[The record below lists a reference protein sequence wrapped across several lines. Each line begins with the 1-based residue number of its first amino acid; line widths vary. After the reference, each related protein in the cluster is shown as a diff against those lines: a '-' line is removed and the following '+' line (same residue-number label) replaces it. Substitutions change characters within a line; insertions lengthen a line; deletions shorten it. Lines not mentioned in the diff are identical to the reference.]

1 MKKKLIVLVLMT
13 TMVFSLAACGNK
25 EESNTAAAST
35 EAAASSEDGTQPI
48 IVMDDTEESDTTE
61 SVNEASTEDASVAER
76 STEDAESDTE
86 AGEENAAGT
95 IKEYEWASIKYTDDG
110 MIIMPNGNLTDDTVI
125 YNGKT
130 FGEYVDYVNSEVLE
144 TNRTINKE
152 FLRALLAINIVDS
165 QFITDFDQLDTT
177 MMFCSTIANDFY
189 NTNVEVHY
197 AEIKALSPGT
207 QMLSLHS
214 EDKPDIWYVDLQNKK
229 FYFNQGNTEYT
240 SSMFQDKTLT
250 IWDVVIHEFFG
261 VEY

>member
-1 MKKKLIVLVLMT
+1 MKKKLIVFALMT
-13 TMVFSLAACGNK
+13 TMAFSLAACGNK
-25 EESNTAAAST
+25 DEGETAVAST
-35 EAAASSEDGTQPI
+35 EAAAPSEDGTQPI
-48 IVMDDTEESDTTE
+48 IVMDDTEESDATE
-61 SVNEASTEDASVAER
+61 SANEASTNDESTAEASVAAREDEK
-76 STEDAESDTE
+76 TENEDT
-86 AGEENAAGT
+86 AAGT
-95 IKEYEWASIKYTDDG
+95 EKAYEWASIKYTDDG

-125 YNGKT
+125 YNDKT

-152 FLRALLAINIVDS
+152 FLRALLAINIVDP

-177 MMFCSTIANDFY
+177 MMFCSTIANDFHD
-189 NTNVEVHY
+189 TNVEVHY